1 MNHTATNDIST
12 NQTPTGVDWILMKN
26 PKQTL
31 GKIVQWYKARA
42 TKMIRDSGEKE
53 FQWQRN
59 YYERII
65 RDERGMAAVRRYIL
79 NNPVKWLHDKK
90 NESTL

>member
-1 MNHTATNDIST
+1 
-12 NQTPTGVDWILMKN
+12 MKN

-31 GKIVQWYKARA
+31 GKIVRWYKARA
-42 TKMIRDSGEKE
+42 AKMIRDSGEKG

-65 RDERGMAAVRRYIL
+65 RDERGFAAVRRYIL
-79 NNPVKWLHDKK
+79 NNPAKWLHDRE
-90 NESTL
+90 NE